1 MPLPHSFWALR
12 EFASHHLVELCV
24 GIETVF
30 DGWVQS
36 LAWEVTLRCEQ
47 SRSFLVTGVTAS
59 VWCCTAEVPNAG
71 QTVFSEKAYEPKKK
85 MLKQNN
91 KQCDRY
97 KILLLGASACW

>member
-1 MPLPHSFWALR
+1 MRWNRGDGFRSFW
-12 EFASHHLVELCV
+12 F
-24 GIETVF
+24 
-30 DGWVQS
+30 QS

-47 SRSFLVTGVTAS
+47 SRSFLVTGVTGPACG
-59 VWCCTAEVPNAG
+59 VVLYGRGTANAG

-85 MLKQNN
+85 MLKQN